1 MSSIQDNHDNLRII
15 GSVLESKY
23 SGFLPVF
30 LIYIGVKEKL
40 VSPSSALPA
49 SGIVGRCWI

>member
-49 SGIVGRCWI
+49 SGIGGRCWK